1 MAGVYPGRSEF
12 RRVADE
18 PWFDPGGW
26 VDLGMELQAEN
37 VGTRGKGLV
46 AAHRGRGEMDGA
58 PRQIEGVAVPMQ
70 HRRSRQMPQR
80 CGCGGIRQIDR
91 PPADLLD
98 TGRID
103 SCAERAGDE
112 LGAKADTESRPAGAQ
127 PGFEKIEFLAE
138 KWIFVVFISAD
149 GRAEHDDEIWC
160 HGIGE
165 IAAANIA
172 ITELIA
178 GPRQR
183 LLEGTEILEMNV
195 PYDGRGFHRHCVSFK
210 PSWPSVYPHFLGA

>member
-26 VDLGMELQAEN
+26 VDLGMKLHAKN
-37 VGTRGKGLV
+37 VGTGGKGLV

-70 HRRSRQMPQR
+70 HRCSRQMPKGR
-80 CGCGGIRQIDR
+80 GCGGIRHIDR

-103 SCAERAGDE
+103 SCAERAGDK
-112 LGAKADTESRPAGAQ
+112 LGAKADAESRPAGARAS
-127 PGFEKIEFLAE
+127 FEKVEFLAE
-138 KWIFVVFISAD
+138 KWIFVVFISSD
-149 GRAEHDDEIWC
+149 GRAEQDDEAVCNWIEC
-160 HGIGE
+160 RE
-165 IAAANIA
+165 AAKANIV

-183 LLEGTEILEMNV
+183 L
-195 PYDGRGFHRHCVSFK
+195 
-210 PSWPSVYPHFLGA
+210 